1 MSKKYEFDVSVVI
14 PVYNVEEY
22 LKECL
27 DSMLVQGKA
36 SLQVI
41 MIDDGS
47 TDGSGMIA
55 QQYVNVYDNF
65 EYHLIE
71 NGGLGHARNYA
82 IQFVKGKYLTF
93 FDSDDI
99 IVDGTY
105 TKMFQLAEKYKSDI
119 TICDVAR
126 FDSQKTWAAG
136 LFEKVFADIEDN
148 THITKSPRLLYDTIV
163 CDKLILTSFYKKNKF
178 FFTENALYEDIPVS
192 MPMHYKANSVSIL
205 NSVGYLWRVRDGAS
219 KSITQGTSSQKNL
232 TDRLDAM
239 KRLNAFYKN
248 ELKNDDMWRRQQEKN
263 FIIDLI
269 IFINECNKVP
279 REQAEESMKIIRSY
293 IDENM
298 DKDIIDNLPV
308 FYREK
313 YKCLLNND
321 LDRLVSLLDNQS
333 QYGDFPVQEKN
344 NRLWMKVPE
353 DLFEKGTYDVT
364 DELNDAPVKCTIR
377 DLKIDESKIIISG
390 HVFKTRISVPQNS
403 ERTLKV
409 YLYNEVTHNRVEL
422 PVEDLLTT
430 ELTSKW
436 GQKLCSYNGDVSNYN
451 YDGAGFQI
459 VLDAAQISY
468 TDELYGRN
476 KILIEYTDRFC
487 KKSFILKKLRSG
499 IKGSKNNTTVLVDNN
514 VTTIRFG
521 CLDEICFDIIKLET
535 ICEDLYLENETLIC
549 KTTGNCNEV
558 VALWDDTR
566 ECKLEKQDE
575 HTYSIDVK
583 KLQTGDTRQG
593 RLFTISETGDRQA
606 LYAVQKDIKIK
617 EYEKCVLVVNTI
629 STRQVRFVIDNVIT
643 KITNTKKTNKTLQMT
658 VAVAGNKKTLE
669 KAKSLKVLVR
679 DDKAQKD
686 VILAE
691 TVCDFSNGVYDQS
704 ITINFASKKITK
716 NFYNSTRIVYVEY
729 KLEDNTTYKTA
740 LFSETKGKHNIKI
753 KDLKIGCYRAANG
766 LFSIRLTNEWQEG
779 EDSPE
784 KRKLLTNENYPKYR
798 KKKLC
803 ENRIIFE
810 SMWGTKYSC
819 NPQALYEY
827 IDKHYP
833 EYECIWSLEDPRT
846 PIKGRGIRVR
856 RGSQKYFEY
865 LATAKYFVNN
875 VNFED
880 TYVKRKGQIEIQT
893 MHGTPLKT
901 VGLDVTEDFATE
913 AAREKYI
920 KKNSRWDYLI
930 VQGKFMEGK
939 GYSCYRFDKKIL
951 TTGYPR
957 TDRLFH
963 TDNAKLN
970 DLKKKLGLPLDKKLI
985 LYAPTWR
992 VKNRF
997 DMMLDLEKMKEILQG
1012 EYALLVRLH
1021 HFSTAGYEV
1030 PEDGEFIFDLGD
1042 YQYVEDLYNIS
1053 DILITDYS
1061 SVMFDYALLNKPMIF
1076 FTYDMEEYCNK
1087 LRGLYIDF
1095 EKEAPGTLAF
1105 TSDDVINAIVNL
1117 EEEQKKNRERIES
1130 FHSKFLTYENG
1141 NSCEKV
1147 VQEVLKPRSFSNR
1160 LKRFLRRK
1168 KK

>member
-1 MSKKYEFDVSVVI
+1 MSKKYEFDVSVII

-27 DSMLVQGKA
+27 DSMLVQGNV
-36 SLQVI
+36 SLQII

-47 TDGSGMIA
+47 TDGSGKLA
-55 QQYVNVYDNF
+55 QQYVKEHTNF

-105 TKMFQLAEKYKSDI
+105 AKMFQLAEKYKSDL

-126 FDSQKTWAAG
+126 FNSQKTWAAG
-136 LFEKVFADIEDN
+136 LFEKVFEDIEDN

-163 CDKLILTSFYKKNKF
+163 CDKLIRTSFYKKNKF

-239 KRLNAFYKN
+239 KRLNSFYKN
-248 ELKNDDMWRRQQEKN
+248 ELKNEDMWHRQQEKN
-263 FIIDLI
+263 FIIDLL
-269 IFINECNKVP
+269 IFVNECNKIP
-279 REQAEESMKIIRSY
+279 HEQAEESMRIIREY

-298 DKDIIDNLPV
+298 DKEIIDGLPV
-308 FYREK
+308 LYREK
-313 YKCLLNND
+313 YKYVMNND
-321 LDRLVSLLDNQS
+321 LDRLVSFLDNQS
-333 QYGDFPVQEKN
+333 QYHEFPVREDQ
-344 NRLWMKVPE
+344 NRLLMKTPE
-353 DLFEKGTYDVT
+353 DLYEQGTYDVT
-364 DELNDAPVKCTIR
+364 NELNDAPVKCTIR
-377 DLKIDESKIIISG
+377 DLKIDDSKIIISG
-390 HVFKTRISVPQNS
+390 HVFKPRINIPENS
-403 ERTLKV
+403 ERVLKA
-409 YLYNEVTHNRVEL
+409 YLYNQVTHNRVEL
-422 PVEDLLTT
+422 PIEDLVTT
-430 ELTSKW
+430 ELTAKW
-436 GQKLCSYNGDVSNYN
+436 GQKLCSYNGEISNYN

-459 VLDAAQISY
+459 TLDAAQIAY
-468 TDELYGRN
+468 TDALYGRN
-476 KILIEYTDRFC
+476 NILIEYTDRFC
-487 KKSFILKKLRSG
+487 KKSFLLKKLRGG
-499 IKGSKNNTTVLVDNN
+499 IKNSKNNTTVFVDNN

-521 CLDEICFDIIKLET
+521 YLDEIFFDILKLDI
-535 ICEDLYLENETLIC
+535 ICESLYLKNDKLIC
-549 KTTGNCNEV
+549 KTTGSCKEMA
-558 VALWDDTR
+558 ALCDDAR
-566 ECKLEKQDE
+566 EYKLDQEE
-575 HTYSIDVK
+575 ENIYSADIS
-583 KLQTGDTRQG
+583 KLKAGG
-593 RLFTISETGDRQA
+593 RLFTASEAGDKQE
-606 LYAVQKDIKIK
+606 LYTAEKGIEIQ
-617 EYEKCVLVVNTI
+617 EYDTNVLVVNTI
-629 STRQVRFVIDNVIT
+629 STRQVRFVIDDVIT
-643 KITNTKKTNKTLQMT
+643 KITNTKKINKILQMT
-658 VAVAGNKKTLE
+658 VSIAGNKKLLA
-669 KAKSLKVLVR
+669 KAKSLCVFVR
-679 DDKAQKD
+679 DDKAKKD
-686 VILAE
+686 VVLAE
-691 TVCDFSNGVYDQS
+691 AACDFSNGANSLRID
-704 ITINFASKKITK
+704 INFAGRKITK
-716 NFYNSTRIVYVEY
+716 NFYNSTRTVCVEY
-729 KLEDNTTYKTA
+729 KMEDNTTYKTA

-753 KDLKIGCYRAANG
+753 KDLKIGCYRGANG
-766 LFSIRLTNEWQEG
+766 LFYIKLTNEWSE
-779 EDSPE
+779 EENSPE
-784 KRKLLTNENYPKYR
+784 KRRLLTNENYPKYR
-798 KKKLC
+798 KKKIC

-846 PIKGRGIRVR
+846 PIKGKGIRVR

-880 TYVKRKGQIEIQT
+880 AYVKRKGQIEIQT

-901 VGLDVTEDFATE
+901 IGLDVTEDFSTE
-913 AAREKYI
+913 AVREKYI

-930 VQGKFMEGK
+930 VQGKFMEEK
-939 GYSCYRFDKKIL
+939 GYDCYRFNKKIL

-963 TDNAKLN
+963 TDNAKLSV
-970 DLKKKLGLPLDKKLI
+970 LKQELGLPLDKKLI

-997 DMMLDLEKMKEILQG
+997 DMMLDLEKMKETLKD

-1021 HFSTAGYEV
+1021 HFSTGGYTV
-1030 PEDGEFIFDLGD
+1030 PADDEFIFDLGD

-1076 FTYDMEEYCNK
+1076 FTYDMEEYCDK

-1105 TSDDVINAIVNL
+1105 TSDEVINAIVNV
-1117 EEEQKKNRERIES
+1117 EEEQKKNRDRIES
-1130 FHSKFLTYENG
+1130 FHSKFLTYENEK
-1141 NSCEKV
+1141 SCEKV
-1147 VQEVLKPRSFSNR
+1147 VQEVMKPRSFKNR